1 MPRLTAIAHSELTSI
16 ERGRHAPRRRL
27 DVNAS
32 AEIDGRVREPVRT
45 EVDAA
50 GADAVA
56 IVRPRPV
63 QLFRRDHRDRR
74 CEDVC
79 VDHAQRKQN
88 PTDWRSK
95 TSAAGWPVRY
105 CLRESLVEFA
115 RGDQFRRGSY
125 VESSGGLGNHQ
136 KRRLRRGRQVHN

>member
-50 GADAVA
+50 CADAMASFGHDPSSYFVA
-56 IVRPRPV
+56 ITVIGAAKT
-63 QLFRRDHRDRR
+63 
-74 CEDVC
+74 C
-79 VDHAQRKQN
+79 VSITPNESQN

-136 KRRLRRGRQVHN
+136 KRRLRRGGQVHN